1 MITYNNE
8 DYIPYKNAMELIE
21 EKDKEIERLQKILRT
36 KTRLHRKRKAKVRK
50 LREEITNKQKRL
62 ELLNSI
68 IKEAREYIN
77 NHQLVFEISSK
88 KQIAYWFD
96 MFYKELLEIL
106 DKAGKGNDIEFDI
119 LKALNTDLDDDVE
132 MG

>member
-36 KTRLHRKRKAKVRK
+36 KTRLHRKRKAKLRK
-50 LREEITNKQKRL
+50 LRKEITNKQERL

-68 IKEAREYIN
+68 IKEVSCGYYGDNCE
-77 NHQLVFEISSK
+77 
-88 KQIAYWFD
+88 
-96 MFYKELLEIL
+96 
-106 DKAGKGNDIEFDI
+106 
-119 LKALNTDLDDDVE
+119 
-132 MG
+132 